1 MQRTM
6 HRLTGTRDVVEAAA
20 TAAGVATTT
29 AGVAGSGAT
38 EGKAV
43 ARAAPPTPSSVSPV
57 KRTTV
62 NTGGVGTL
70 SYARRTRHGGGS
82 AFK

>member
-20 TAAGVATTT
+20 SATTGQVT
-29 AGVAGSGAT
+29 ESGAT

-43 ARAAPPTPSSVSPV
+43 AKATPPTPSPVSPV

-62 NTGGVGTL
+62 NTGGIGTL